1 MISVITLEVFWDKR
15 FLYAQIMS
23 IEETKTILWKSKLL
37 KNLIINIS
45 MGLNLVKTSQ
55 NADVYINQNYK
66 GWSINEG
73 WELKC
78 GNNLIKRISFMK
90 NNNIKTVQSF
100 PTWQYQIRP

>member
-55 NADVYINQNYK
+55 NTDVYINQNYK

-73 WELKC
+73 WELTRLK
-78 GNNLIKRISFMK
+78 IKMWKQFDKK
-90 NNNIKTVQSF
+90 NQFYEK
-100 PTWQYQIRP
+100 